1 MQTSTHNL
9 DNTTFEEGNLGSKE
23 EAKADQPQVAFPEG
37 GLRAWSVVAGAFCI
51 SFCTFGYLNAYGQVS
66 SVERLAELSL
76 ICSVYQ
82 NYYSTHQLME
92 KSASAIA
99 WIGSVQTCLL
109 LGGGI
114 VGGPLFDK
122 YGAKVIWP
130 AAIAFILSVMMTSL
144 CKEYYQFMLAQG
156 ILGGLTDG
164 IMFSPAMA
172 AVSHY
177 FQAKRGAALGITV
190 TGSSLG
196 GVIFPIALSKMFE
209 NESLSFGWT
218 VRIIGFIMLAM
229 LSLSL
234 ATVRP
239 RLPPRNGKVL
249 MPSAFKQVA
258 YSLFLAGMFLMIWGI
273 FTPFFYLTEYAIA
286 QGMSVNLSSYI
297 LSILNAASVFG
308 RLLPGVLA
316 DKVGRFNTI
325 CCFGSSTGI
334 LLLCWIAVKSNAAI
348 IVFAA
353 LYGFFSGAIVS
364 LMSPCIAHLSRTPS
378 HIGTYLGMGMA
389 VISLAGLTGT
399 PITGALIDHYK
410 SYTQAAIF
418 SGVST
423 LVGAALVLVTKLTME
438 KRLFARI

>member
-1 MQTSTHNL
+1 MQTSSYNL
-9 DNTTFEEGNLGSKE
+9 DNTTFEEGNLGRKE
-23 EAKADQPQVAFPEG
+23 EAKADQSQVAFPEG

-51 SFCTFGYLNAYGQVS
+51 SFCTFGYLNAYG
-66 SVERLAELSL
+66 
-76 ICSVYQ
+76 VYQ
-82 NYYSTHQLME
+82 NYYSTHQLIE
-92 KSASAIA
+92 KSSSTIA

-122 YGAKVIWP
+122 YGTKVIWP
-130 AAIAFILSVMMTSL
+130 AAIGFILSVMMTSL

-190 TGSSLG
+190 AGSSLG
-196 GVIFPIALSKMFE
+196 GVIFPIALNKMFE

-353 LYGFFSGAIVS
+353 LYGFFSGAIIS
-364 LMSPCIAHLSRTPS
+364 LMSPCIAHLSPTPS

>member
-1 MQTSTHNL
+1 MQTSINDFKDEAL
-9 DNTTFEEGNLGSKE
+9 EESNLGCNE
-23 EAKADQPQVAFPEG
+23 EAKPSQPQFTFPEG
-37 GLRAWSVVAGAFCI
+37 GTRAWGVVAGAFCI
-51 SFCTFGYLNAYGQVS
+51 SFCTFGYLNAYG
-66 SVERLAELSL
+66 
-76 ICSVYQ
+76 VYQ
-82 NYYSTHQLME
+82 SYYSTHQLVG
-92 KSASAIA
+92 KSSSTIA
-99 WIGSVQTCLL
+99 WVGSVQTCLL

-114 VGGPLFDK
+114 VGGPLFDR
-122 YGAKVIWP
+122 YGANVIFP
-130 AAIAFILSVMMTSL
+130 AAIAYIFSVMMTSL
-144 CKEYYQFMLAQG
+144 CQEYYQFMLAQG
-156 ILGGLTDG
+156 ILGGLAAG
-164 IMFSPAMA
+164 MMFSPAMA
-172 AVSHY
+172 AVSQY
-177 FQAKRGAALGITV
+177 FLSKRGAALGVTV

-209 NESLSFGWT
+209 NKALSFGWT

-229 LSLSL
+229 LCVSL
-234 ATVRP
+234 ATVQP
-239 RLPPRNGKVL
+239 RLPPRKDQVL
-249 MPSAFKQVA
+249 MPSAFKQVT
-258 YSLFLAGMFLMIWGI
+258 YCLSLAALFLMIWGL

-286 QGMSVNLSSYI
+286 HGMSAKLSSYI

-325 CCFGSSTGI
+325 CFFGLSTGI
-334 LLLCWIAVKSNAAI
+334 LLFCWIAVKSNAAI
-348 IVFAA
+348 LVFAA

-364 LMSPCIAHLSRTPS
+364 LMAPCIAHLSPTPR

-423 LVGAALVLVTKLTME
+423 TVGALLVLVTKWKIDKNL
-438 KRLFARI
+438 LARI

>member
-1 MQTSTHNL
+1 
-9 DNTTFEEGNLGSKE
+9 
-23 EAKADQPQVAFPEG
+23 
-37 GLRAWSVVAGAFCI
+37 
-51 SFCTFGYLNAYGQVS
+51 
-66 SVERLAELSL
+66 
-76 ICSVYQ
+76 
-82 NYYSTHQLME
+82 
-92 KSASAIA
+92 
-99 WIGSVQTCLL
+99 
-109 LGGGI
+109 
-114 VGGPLFDK
+114 
-122 YGAKVIWP
+122 
-130 AAIAFILSVMMTSL
+130 MMTSL

-364 LMSPCIAHLSRTPS
+364 LMSPCIAHLSPTPS

-410 SYTQAAIF
+410 CYTQAAIF

>member
-1 MQTSTHNL
+1 MQTPM
-9 DNTTFEEGNLGSKE
+9 DNRDNATVEEGCL
-23 EAKADQPQVAFPEG
+23 EAKVEQPQVTFPEG

-51 SFCTFGYLNAYGQVS
+51 SFCTFGYLNAYG
-66 SVERLAELSL
+66 
-76 ICSVYQ
+76 VYQ
-82 NYYSTHQLME
+82 NYYSTHQLMGE
-92 KSASAIA
+92 SASTIA

-130 AAIAFILSVMMTSL
+130 AAIVFIFSVMMTSL
-144 CKEYYQFMLAQG
+144 GKEYYQFMLAQG
-156 ILGGLTDG
+156 ILGGLTCG

-196 GVIFPIALSKMFE
+196 GVIFPIVLSKLFE
-209 NESLSFGWT
+209 NESLGFGWT

-239 RLPPRNGKVL
+239 RLPARKGKIL
-249 MPSAFKQVA
+249 MPSAFKKIS
-258 YSLFLAGMFLMIWGI
+258 YSLFLAGMFLMIWGV
-273 FTPFFYLTEYAIA
+273 FTPFFYLTEYATA
-286 QGMSVNLSSYI
+286 QGMSTNLSSYI
-297 LSILNAASVFG
+297 LSILNASSVFG

-325 CCFGSSTGI
+325 CFFGSSTGI
-334 LLLCWIAVKSNAAI
+334 LLFCWISVKSNAAI

-353 LYGFFSGAIVS
+353 LFGFFSGAIVS
-364 LMSPCIAHLSRTPS
+364 LMSPCIAHLSPTPS
-378 HIGTYLGMGMA
+378 YIGTYLGMGMA
-389 VISLAGLTGT
+389 VISVAGLTGT
-399 PITGALIDHYK
+399 PITGALIDHYN

-423 LVGAALVLVTKLTME
+423 LVGAALVFLTKLTME
-438 KRLFARI
+438 KNPLARI

>member
-1 MQTSTHNL
+1 MQTAMQDGRNDTL
-9 DNTTFEEGNLGSKE
+9 EEGSLGGKK
-23 EAKADQPQVAFPEG
+23 EAKKDQPQVAFPEG
-37 GLRAWSVVAGAFCI
+37 GISAWSVVAGAFCI
-51 SFCTFGYLNAYGQVS
+51 SFCTFGYLNAYG
-66 SVERLAELSL
+66 
-76 ICSVYQ
+76 VYQ
-82 NYYSTHQLME
+82 NYYSTHQLMD
-92 KSASAIA
+92 KSASTIS

-114 VGGPLFDK
+114 VGGPLFDR
-122 YGAKVIWP
+122 YGAMVIWP
-130 AAIAFILSVMMTSL
+130 AAVAFIFSVMMTSL

-156 ILGGLTDG
+156 ILGGLADG

-177 FQAKRGAALGITV
+177 FQARRGAALGVTV

-196 GVIFPIALSKMFE
+196 GVIFPIAMSRMFA
-209 NESLSFGWT
+209 NESLGFGWT
-218 VRIIGFIMLAM
+218 VRIIGFIMLAL
-229 LSLSL
+229 LSISL

-239 RLPPRNGKVL
+239 RLPPRKGKILV
-249 MPSAFKQVA
+249 PSAFKHVG
-258 YSLFLAGMFLMIWGI
+258 YSLFLGAMFLMIWGV

-286 QGMSVNLSSYI
+286 HGMSTNLASYI

-308 RLLPGVLA
+308 RLLPGVIA
-316 DKVGRFNTI
+316 DKAGRFNTI
-325 CCFGSSTGI
+325 CLFGLSTGI

-348 IVFAA
+348 LVFAA

-364 LMSPCIAHLSRTPS
+364 LMSPCIAHLSPTPG

-410 SYTQAAIF
+410 SFTQAAIF

-423 LVGAALVLVTKLTME
+423 LVGALLVFVTKLTMD
-438 KRLFARI
+438 KNPCARI

>member
-1 MQTSTHNL
+1 MQTPTDSR
-9 DNTTFEEGNLGSKE
+9 DNTTVQEGSLGSTE
-23 EAKADQPQVAFPEG
+23 EVKAEQPQVTFPEG

-51 SFCTFGYLNAYGQVS
+51 SFCTFGYLNAYG
-66 SVERLAELSL
+66 
-76 ICSVYQ
+76 VYQ
-82 NYYSTHQLME
+82 NYYSTHQLMGE
-92 KSASAIA
+92 SASTIA

-130 AAIAFILSVMMTSL
+130 ASIAFIFSVMMTSL
-144 CKEYYQFMLAQG
+144 GKEYYQFMLAQG
-156 ILGGLTDG
+156 ILGGLTCG

-196 GVIFPIALSKMFE
+196 GVIFPIALSKMFK
-209 NESLSFGWT
+209 NESLGFGWT

-239 RLPPRNGKVL
+239 RLPPRKGKIL
-249 MPSAFKQVA
+249 MPSAFKQAA
-258 YSLFLAGMFLMIWGI
+258 YSLFLAGMFLMIWGV

-286 QGMSVNLSSYI
+286 QGMSANLSSYL
-297 LSILNAASVFG
+297 LSILNASSVFG

-325 CCFGSSTGI
+325 CFFGSSTGV
-334 LLLCWIAVKSNAAI
+334 LLLCWIAIKSNAAI
-348 IVFAA
+348 IIFAA

-364 LMSPCIAHLSRTPS
+364 LMSPCIAHLSPTPS
-378 HIGTYLGMGMA
+378 YIGTYLGMGMA
-389 VISLAGLTGT
+389 VISVAGLTGT
-399 PITGALIDHYK
+399 PITGALIDHYN

-423 LVGAALVLVTKLTME
+423 LVGAALVFVTKLTME
-438 KRLFARI
+438 KNPLARI

>member
-1 MQTSTHNL
+1 MQTDTHSLN
-9 DNTTFEEGNLGSKE
+9 NTTFEEGNLGRKK

-51 SFCTFGYLNAYGQVS
+51 SFCTFGYLNAYGVF
-66 SVERLAELSL
+66 
-76 ICSVYQ
+76 Q
-82 NYYSTHQLME
+82 NYYSTHQLMD
-92 KSASAIA
+92 KSASTIA

-239 RLPPRNGKVL
+239 RLPPRSGKVL
-249 MPSAFKQVA
+249 IPSAFKQVA
-258 YSLFLAGMFLMIWGI
+258 YSLFLAGMFLMIWGV

-308 RLLPGVLA
+308 RLLPGVMA

-364 LMSPCIAHLSRTPS
+364 LMSPCIAHLSPTPS

-423 LVGAALVLVTKLTME
+423 LVGAALVLATKLMME
-438 KRLFARI
+438 KGLFARI